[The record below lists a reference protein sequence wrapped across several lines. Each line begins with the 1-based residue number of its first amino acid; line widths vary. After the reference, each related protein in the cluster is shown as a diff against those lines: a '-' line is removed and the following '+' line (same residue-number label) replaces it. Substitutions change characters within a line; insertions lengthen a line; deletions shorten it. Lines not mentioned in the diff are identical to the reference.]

1 MPARGSIHDGWT
13 GRSLLPFVFVFRWI
27 TMTLPLHTFRAKALA
42 GAMALACAAL
52 LPGAAHA
59 QFGAVAP
66 TPTTLRPAVDKAYGQ
81 LMAAPQILQLLDA
94 VKADHDRATEDL
106 RMLTEIEAPPFKEQ
120 KRAEA
125 FLARL
130 QALGLTNA
138 AIDAEGNVVGV
149 RKGTGNG
156 PKLVISAHLDTVFP
170 SGTDVKVKERD
181 GKLYAPGISDNTRG
195 LAVLLSWLKVLNDQ
209 KIATVGDL
217 VFVGNVG
224 EEELGNLRGMK
235 HLFKEHLD
243 IDGLVALEPAPDGT
257 VLVLGTG
264 SHRHEVTFK
273 GPGGHSYAAFG
284 EVPSAIH
291 GMGRAIAK
299 IAEIRTPKSPKT
311 TFTVGTVG
319 GGTSVNTIA
328 PDARMAVDIRSDEM
342 APLLATEK
350 QVLAAVDS
358 AVTEENARWGVN
370 TLSAS
375 TKLIG
380 DRPGGRTAA
389 DALIVEAAVRANTAF
404 GRKTVLAGASTDAN
418 VPMALGIPAIVIGGG
433 GKTGG
438 FHALSEW
445 IDLTDAWKGAQTS
458 LVTVLGLVGVQGVS
472 APLLDKRP
480 PRTK

>member
-1 MPARGSIHDGWT
+1 
-13 GRSLLPFVFVFRWI
+13 
-27 TMTLPLHTFRAKALA
+27 
-42 GAMALACAAL
+42 
-52 LPGAAHA
+52 
-59 QFGAVAP
+59 
-66 TPTTLRPAVDKAYGQ
+66 
-81 LMAAPQILQLLDA
+81 
-94 VKADHDRATEDL
+94 
-106 RMLTEIEAPPFKEQ
+106 MLTEIEAPPFKEQ

-243 IDGLVALEPAPDGT
+243 IDGMVALEPAPYGT

-299 IAEIRTPKSPKT
+299 IAKIAEIRTPKSPKT

-328 PDARMAVDIRSDEM
+328 PDAGMALDSRSNEM
-342 APLLATEK
+342 APLLATQM
-350 QVLAAVDS
+350 QVLAAVRS
-358 AVTEENARWGVN
+358 AVTGENARWGVN
-370 TLSAS
+370 TLS
-375 TKLIG
+375 
-380 DRPGGRTAA
+380 
-389 DALIVEAAVRANTAF
+389 VEAAVRANTAF
-404 GRKTVLAGASTDAN
+404 S
-418 VPMALGIPAIVIGGG
+418 

-445 IDLTDAWKGAQTS
+445 VDLTDAWKGAQTS

-472 APLLDKRP
+472 APLLEKRP

>member
-1 MPARGSIHDGWT
+1 
-13 GRSLLPFVFVFRWI
+13 
-27 TMTLPLHTFRAKALA
+27 MTTPYSRRPHATHALCAIALA
-42 GAMALACAAL
+42 AATWTA
-52 LPGAAHA
+52 PAAA
-59 QFGAVAP
+59 QSAVASAP
-66 TPTTLRPAVDKAYGQ
+66 EQLSPAVEAAFTRLLAAPRITQ
-81 LMAAPQILQLLDA
+81 LMDA
-94 VKADHDRATEDL
+94 VRADHSRSIDDL
-106 RMLTEIEAPPFKEQ
+106 KMLAEIEAPPFKEQ

-130 QALGLTNA
+130 QALGLTHA
-138 AIDAEGNVVGV
+138 AIDAEGNVVGL
-149 RKGTGNG
+149 RKGTGKG
-156 PKLVISAHLDTVFP
+156 PKLVVSAHLDTVFP
-170 SGTDVKVKERD
+170 AGTDVKVKEQD
-181 GKLYAPGISDNTRG
+181 GKLMAPGISDNTRS
-195 LAVLLSWLKVLNDQ
+195 LAVLLSWLKVLNEQ
-209 KIATVGDL
+209 KIETVGDL
-217 VFVGNVG
+217 LFVGNVG

-235 HLFKEHLD
+235 HLFAEHRD
-243 IDGLVALEPAPDGT
+243 IDGMVALEPAADGN

-264 SHRHEVTFK
+264 SHRYEVTFK

-284 EVPSAIH
+284 RVPSAIH

-299 IAEIRTPKSPKT
+299 IADIKTPSYPKT

-328 PDARMAVDIRSDEM
+328 PDARMAVDIRSDET

-389 DALIVEAAVRANTAF
+389 DSVIVEAAVRANTAL
-404 GRKTVLAGASTDAN
+404 GRKTVLGGASTDAN
-418 VPMALGIPAIVIGGG
+418 VPMSLGIPAIVIGGG